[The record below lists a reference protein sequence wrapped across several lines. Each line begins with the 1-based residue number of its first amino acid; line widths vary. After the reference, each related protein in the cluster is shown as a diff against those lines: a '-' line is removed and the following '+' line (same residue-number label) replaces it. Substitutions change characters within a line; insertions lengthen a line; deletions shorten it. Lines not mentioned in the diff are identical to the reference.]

1 MIEISVHD
9 PIMWQWYMD
18 TKVVNETL
26 LPDVEILIE
35 RLELLI
41 PGRAEEIIDELKE
54 SNTKEL

>member
-1 MIEISVHD
+1 
-9 PIMWQWYMD
+9 MD